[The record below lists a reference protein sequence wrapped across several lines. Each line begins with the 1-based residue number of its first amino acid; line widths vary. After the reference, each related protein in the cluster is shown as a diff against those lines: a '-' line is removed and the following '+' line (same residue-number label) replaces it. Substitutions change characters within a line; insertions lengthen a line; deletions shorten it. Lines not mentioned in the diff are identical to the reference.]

1 MSKNK
6 KYLDLCKKKKC
17 FDLAGFETEK
27 FNNYPYKKPSSYFNF
42 FWNKYENFKTKY
54 KINNKEAIN
63 NSYNGDALEII
74 LAHLFDREGFKI
86 EKMDEEIKNVKYVKP
101 DFLIKGNNKS
111 KFFISAKVSIRERW
125 KQADW
130 EATKFKKKYP
140 SARCILIMNDERE
153 YLGLKSKINDL
164 FIDDVVLASSA
175 DLDDLIKSIKKA

>member
-1 MSKNK
+1 MIFVRKKNVLILRVLRQK
-6 KYLDLCKKKKC
+6 NLIIIPTKNHQVILI
-17 FDLAGFETEK
+17 
-27 FNNYPYKKPSSYFNF
+27 F